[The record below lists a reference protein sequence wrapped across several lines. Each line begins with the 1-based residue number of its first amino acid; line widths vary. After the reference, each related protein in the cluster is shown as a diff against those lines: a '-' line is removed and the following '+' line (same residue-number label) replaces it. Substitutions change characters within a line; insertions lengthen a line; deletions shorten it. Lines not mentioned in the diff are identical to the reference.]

1 MEKMSQWATG
11 SGLSAIASLYFH
23 IRYFISAIDTKIL
36 NWSVVV
42 DLTLTMA
49 IVASSSESC

>member
-1 MEKMSQWATG
+1 MEKMSKWATG
-11 SGLSAIASLYFH
+11 SGLGAIASLYFQ

-42 DLTLTMA
+42 DLNLTMA
-49 IVASSSESC
+49 IVASSSESY